1 MKKYGFKLKLPF
13 DIEID
18 SVEEIE
24 GHCFWPNYSH
34 AEPIIFKGIF
44 NTKEEARKYAEEF
57 KVYKYIIHAFG
68 NYDSFEDDDDCL
80 YYLSHTDAEDAACFS
95 LGISSEWPVEVTR
108 VVVEEITSDEGKGTG
123 KYKFFILIGEE
134 IFKDSVEE
142 GVPPFESEEDA
153 YDAGVEY
160 DNNIDIN
167 KEIVDIVEIEILGI
181 EITEI
186 ECDPNAA

>member
-1 MKKYGFKLKLPF
+1 MKKYGFKLKLPY

-18 SVEEIE
+18 SAEEIE
-24 GHCFWPNYSH
+24 GHRFWPNYSH
-34 AEPIIFKGIF
+34 ADPIELKGIF

-68 NYDSFEDDDDCL
+68 NYDSFEDDDDGL
-80 YYLSHTDAEDAACFS
+80 YYLSYTDAEDAACYS
-95 LGISSEWPVEVTR
+95 LGISSEWPIEVTQ
-108 VVVEEITSDEGKGTG
+108 VEVEEITNDEGEETG
-123 KYKFFILIGEE
+123 KYKFLILVGEA

-153 YDAGVEY
+153 YDAAIEY

-186 ECDPNAA
+186 ECDINAI